1 MTEYIV
7 IAIVIAWYTFALV
20 VSETVGKKTKM
31 GVQWLFFFS
40 VMFTPHPHIPT
51 SSHFQVSHK

>member
-7 IAIVIAWYTFALV
+7 IAIFITWYIFALI

-40 VMFTPHPHIPT
+40 VMFTPIVGYLIAK
-51 SSHFQVSHK
+51 VSPKVAK